1 MKGMSLVSL
10 RGSFSISSILFGHG
24 PFYHRARKHNK
35 VGFTDHEVGQGT
47 AASAKP
53 SDLNALGDVWINCL
67 P

>member
-35 VGFTDHEVGQGT
+35 VGFTDHEIGQGT
-47 AASAKP
+47 VASAKP
-53 SDLNALGDVWINCL
+53 LDLNALGDVCINCL